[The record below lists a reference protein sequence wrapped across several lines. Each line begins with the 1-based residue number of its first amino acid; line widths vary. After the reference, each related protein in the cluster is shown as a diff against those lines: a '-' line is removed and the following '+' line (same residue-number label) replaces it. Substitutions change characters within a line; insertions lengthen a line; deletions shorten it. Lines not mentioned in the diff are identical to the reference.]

1 MTGSCGRAKSPSP
14 RNRVLCEF
22 SLSSMRIIYR
32 AGDITEAEI
41 VKGLLLSND
50 IEAHV
55 SGYYLQ
61 GGIGEMAPTDLA
73 KVHVP
78 DEDYERARELILEYE
93 GNQPTQSSSNRKT
106 ENVESRPAQKVFITV
121 IIVITV
127 SILSYWV
134 GV

>member
-1 MTGSCGRAKSPSP
+1 MKI
-14 RNRVLCEF
+14 V
-22 SLSSMRIIYR
+22 YR

-41 VKGLLLSND
+41 VKGMLLSND

-78 DEDYERARELILEYE
+78 DEDFKRAREMVLEYE
-93 GNQPTQSSSNRKT
+93 GNQPTQSSSSHET
-106 ENVESRPAQKVFITV
+106 ETVESTPVQKVFITIVV
-121 IIVITV
+121 IITI

-134 GV
+134 GI

>member
-1 MTGSCGRAKSPSP
+1 MKI
-14 RNRVLCEF
+14 V
-22 SLSSMRIIYR
+22 YR

-41 VKGLLLSND
+41 VKGMLLSND

-78 DEDYERARELILEYE
+78 DKDSERAREIIREYE
-93 GNQPTQSSSNRKT
+93 GNQSEPISTRNET
-106 ENVESRPAQKVFITV
+106 ENSKSTPAHKFLVTI
-121 IIVITV
+121 IIVIAI
-127 SILSYWV
+127 SILSFWI
-134 GV
+134 GI

>member
-1 MTGSCGRAKSPSP
+1 MKI
-14 RNRVLCEF
+14 V
-22 SLSSMRIIYR
+22 YR
-32 AGDITEAEI
+32 AGNITEAEI
-41 VKGLLLSND
+41 VKGMLLSNN

-78 DEDYERARELILEYE
+78 DEAFEEARAMIREYE
-93 GNQPTQSSSNRKT
+93 
-106 ENVESRPAQKVFITV
+106 ESRPEQNGTQNSTKNEKRTRTRNFLITV
-121 IIVITV
+121 IFVIAISV
-127 SILSYWV
+127 LSYWI

>member
-1 MTGSCGRAKSPSP
+1 MKI
-14 RNRVLCEF
+14 V
-22 SLSSMRIIYR
+22 YR

-41 VKGLLLSND
+41 VKGMLLSND

-78 DEDYERARELILEYE
+78 DEDYKRAREMVLEYE
-93 GNQPTQSSSNRKT
+93 GNQSTQSSSSRKT
-106 ENVESRPAQKVFITV
+106 ENVESTPAQKVFIT
-121 IIVITV
+121 IIVVITI